1 MRLLGRQVTGIGSTV
16 HPPQIEKKTASG
28 LRYPM
33 DQKTRGVLHCGP
45 MAQASVAESSVELS
59 PVYV

>member
-1 MRLLGRQVTGIGSTV
+1 M
-16 HPPQIEKKTASG
+16 KTASG

-33 DQKTRGVLHCGP
+33 DQKTRDVLQCRP

>member
-1 MRLLGRQVTGIGSTV
+1 LLGRQVTAWAPQS
-16 HPPQIEKKTASG
+16 PQIEMKTASG